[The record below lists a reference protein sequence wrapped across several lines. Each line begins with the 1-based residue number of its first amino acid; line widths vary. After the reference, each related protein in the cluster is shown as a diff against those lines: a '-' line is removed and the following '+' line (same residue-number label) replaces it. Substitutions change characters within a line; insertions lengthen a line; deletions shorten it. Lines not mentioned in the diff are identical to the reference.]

1 MVGQA
6 FAITAVHNAL
16 VNGKRQSV
24 HPLPIKPGKP
34 VTAQEVEWVQES
46 KQKRAMGDAV
56 IKENGQLHIH
66 PGFKVSQMFDMD
78 EDTQFVLKPIKAA
91 QFNGEVSDRAMNL
104 QNGMMK
110 TQTDSVVRIQP
121 PESISKE
128 KIIQQARGLARD
140 KNKAQL
146 LQGLVNTGRSDFQVD
161 VRESMQRPDI
171 TAQQAARMHR
181 GFSVRTQGRSYVE
194 PERFVNDRLDLSTEH
209 NWNVTKTTREDHS
222 TPWSEHRPAKD
233 PVVEMHNT
241 RYEKQERAM
250 DRLSHSEYE
259 FNRAYGSR
267 YNLKK
272 HERAVNLV
280 RESRRNK
287 DTDDNNNEIH
297 ATEAVM
303 RKTFTHDIA
312 RDDKQ
317 YVNGRA
323 EGKRDETRRLRT
335 PAKHMEMQQ
344 RPGID
349 EKSNRSSRRKPLGG
363 YYGGTQEPQSKYYFE
378 AAGARTERPREYTQQ
393 RGGQGSNVR
402 KSKAV
407 VRLNRLYTVP
417 G

>member
-1 MVGQA
+1 
-6 FAITAVHNAL
+6 
-16 VNGKRQSV
+16 
-24 HPLPIKPGKP
+24 
-34 VTAQEVEWVQES
+34 
-46 KQKRAMGDAV
+46 MGDAV

-91 QFNGEVSDRAMNL
+91 QFNGEVADRAMNL

-128 KIIQQARGLARD
+128 KSFNKRWLARD

-233 PVVEMHNT
+233 PGGNAQHAL
-241 RYEKQERAM
+241 RKARAC
-250 DRLSHSEYE
+250 DGPSFPQRVRIQPGVRIPLQLEE
-259 FNRAYGSR
+259 ARAGR
-267 YNLKK
+267 
-272 HERAVNLV
+272 EPWF
-280 RESRRNK
+280 ESRGE
-287 DTDDNNNEIH
+287 T
-297 ATEAVM
+297 
-303 RKTFTHDIA
+303 KTRTITTTKSMPRRPSCA
-312 RDDKQ
+312 
-317 YVNGRA
+317 
-323 EGKRDETRRLRT
+323 KRSRTTLRGT
-335 PAKHMEMQQ
+335 T
-344 RPGID
+344 
-349 EKSNRSSRRKPLGG
+349 SS
-363 YYGGTQEPQSKYYFE
+363 T
-378 AAGARTERPREYTQQ
+378 
-393 RGGQGSNVR
+393 
-402 KSKAV
+402 
-407 VRLNRLYTVP
+407 
-417 G
+417 